1 MVPNRTTQRITVMDP
16 FLRNVFTTLAKSVL
30 IQLRLTVVSFT
41 VDAPIQNKIYVYRN
55 CNSNTK
61 GSFERL
67 ISCLLKK

>member
-41 VDAPIQNKIYVYRN
+41 VDARIQNKIYVYRN
-55 CNSNTK
+55 CNSNIK
-61 GSFERL
+61 GNFGRL